1 MTYLIDANVLIEA
14 KNKYYHMDF
23 CPAFWDWLLRCSAG
37 GKIFSIKNVYDELV
51 SGNDELKDWA
61 LQNRDLFLPVSDKQ
75 TQTNLAT
82 IVQHV
87 AQQQVSA
94 PMSVGAMDEFLRGAD
109 TWLIAKAMTMGGTI
123 VTHERLDV
131 RCKKKFLIPNVCA
144 QFNVPYINT
153 FDLLLALNASFILAA

>member
-23 CPAFWDWLLRCSAG
+23 CPAFWDWLRCSAG
-37 GKIFSIKNVYDELV
+37 GKIFSIKNVYDELI

-61 LQNRDLFLPVSDKQ
+61 LRNRDSFLPVSDKQ
-75 TQTNLAT
+75 TQTNLAA

-94 PMSVGAMDEFLRGAD
+94 PMSVGAMDEFLRG
-109 TWLIAKAMTMGGTI
+109 LIHG
-123 VTHERLDV
+123 
-131 RCKKKFLIPNVCA
+131 
-144 QFNVPYINT
+144 
-153 FDLLLALNASFILAA
+153 